1 MKINEI
7 LLESEVQNLEE
18 GPILNKIGSAV
29 GKGVGAVAKG
39 AGAMAGGVAGLG
51 AAAKKGFQ
59 AGKQTVAGAGD
70 DPATDPNAAA
80 PEKPQGF
87 MAGLKQGLS
96 GKKSAP
102 ATTAQD
108 INAQGPKGTAA
119 AKTQSGAG
127 AQAIAKTSQAAGGDP
142 EKAGQTLYAQV
153 KSQVNQLDKK
163 GKTRIMQLLQKS
175 LHQAPAK
182 PAATD
187 PNAAAVTPA
196 ADPNAAAPAAEPA
209 ATAAPAAE
217 PAATAAPANTMANA
231 PVSATNTA
239 AADNPNQ
246 PPPTKKRGG
255 RVAGAAPS
263 ETPDAI
269 RKRNAR
275 RDKKNAAATTGGA
288 GAFNQ
293 LTQQATQQ
301 NAGKVNYGPALAEAL
316 ARRIQVHKQQ
326 SVEQLQDSKEN
337 RGTIVAESFSL
348 FRKH

>member
-39 AGAMAGGVAGLG
+39 AGAVAGGVAGLG

-70 DPATDPNAAA
+70 DPADPNAAA
-80 PEKPQGF
+80 PAQEKPQSF

-108 INAQGPKGTAA
+108 INAQGPKGTAP
-119 AKTQSGAG
+119 AKNQTGAG
-127 AQAIAKTSQAAGGDP
+127 AQAIAKTAQAAGGNA

-163 GKTRIMQLLQKS
+163 GKQRIMQLLQKS
-175 LHQAPAK
+175 LQQ
-182 PAATD
+182 
-187 PNAAAVTPA
+187 TPA
-196 ADPNAAAPAAEPA
+196 ADANKSAGGGAMGQMANQLANTGASSTGGNTQGTATGVKHTANPNNPNNQQAAAQPDDMADISDAEIA
-209 ATAAPAAE
+209 KSTAAKTDDQLSRAAGR
-217 PAATAAPANTMANA
+217 
-231 PVSATNTA
+231 TNL
-239 AADNPNQ
+239 NPRV
-246 PPPTKKRGG
+246 KASVDAEIAKRGG
-255 RVAGAAPS
+255 GKKPVKIAGNKQAP
-263 ETPDAI
+263 
-269 RKRNAR
+269 
-275 RDKKNAAATTGGA
+275 
-288 GAFNQ
+288 
-293 LTQQATQQ
+293 
-301 NAGKVNYGPALAEAL
+301 AE
-316 ARRIQVHKQQ
+316 QPPQ
-326 SVEQLQDSKEN
+326 QLQASKEN
-337 RGTIVAESFSL
+337 TGTMVAEGFSL

>member
-39 AGAMAGGVAGLG
+39 AGAVAGGVAGLG

-70 DPATDPNAAA
+70 DPAADPNAAA
-80 PEKPQGF
+80 PAKPQGF
-87 MAGLKQGLS
+87 IAGLKQGLS

-127 AQAIAKTSQAAGGDP
+127 AQAIAKTAQAAGGDP

-175 LHQAPAK
+175 LQQAPAK

-187 PNAAAVTPA
+187 PNAAPA
-196 ADPNAAAPAAEPA
+196 AATTPPATPAAEPTTA
-209 ATAAPAAE
+209 ATPAAE
-217 PAATAAPANTMANA
+217 PTTAAAPANTMANA

-246 PPPTKKRGG
+246 PPPVKKRGG

-301 NAGKVNYGPALAEAL
+301 NASKNNYGPALAEAL
-316 ARRIQVHKQQ
+316 ARRIQIHKQQ
-326 SVEQLQDSKEN
+326 SVEQLQASKEN
-337 RGTIVAESFSL
+337 RSTIVAESFSL
-348 FRKH
+348 FRKR

>member
-39 AGAMAGGVAGLG
+39 AGAVAGGVAGLG

-70 DPATDPNAAA
+70 DPAADPNAAA
-80 PEKPQGF
+80 PAQPQGF

-96 GKKSAP
+96 GKKAAP

-127 AQAIAKTSQAAGGDP
+127 AQAIAKTAQAAGGDP

-175 LHQAPAK
+175 LQQAPAK

-187 PNAAAVTPA
+187 PNAAPA
-196 ADPNAAAPAAEPA
+196 AATTPPAAPAAEPTTAAAPAAEPT
-209 ATAAPAAE
+209 TA
-217 PAATAAPANTMANA
+217 AAPANTMANA

-246 PPPTKKRGG
+246 PPPVKKRGG
-255 RVAGAAPS
+255 KVAGQDS
-263 ETPDAI
+263 QTPDAI

-316 ARRIQVHKQQ
+316 ARRIQVHKQ
-326 SVEQLQDSKEN
+326 DSKEN
-337 RGTIVAESFSL
+337 HSTIVAESFSL

>member
-18 GPILNKIGSAV
+18 GPILNKIGTAV

-39 AGAMAGGVAGLG
+39 AGAVAGGVAGLG

-70 DPATDPNAAA
+70 EPADPNAAA
-80 PEKPQGF
+80 PAAGGPQGF

-108 INAQGPKGTAA
+108 INAQGPKGTAP
-119 AKTQSGAG
+119 AKNQTGAG
-127 AQAIAKTSQAAGGDP
+127 AQAIAKTAQAAGGNA

-175 LHQAPAK
+175 LQQTPAK

-187 PNAAAVTPA
+187 PNAAAQ
-196 ADPNAAAPAAEPA
+196 AAEPA
-209 ATAAPAAE
+209 AEPTTAAV
-217 PAATAAPANTMANA
+217 PANTMANA

-246 PPPTKKRGG
+246 PLPTKKRGG
-255 RVAGAAPS
+255 RVAGAEPS
-263 ETPDAI
+263 QTPDAI

-301 NAGKVNYGPALAEAL
+301 NAGKINYGPALAEAL
-316 ARRIQVHKQQ
+316 ARRIQVHKQ
-326 SVEQLQDSKEN
+326 DSKEN
-337 RGTIVAESFSL
+337 RGTIVAEGFSL
-348 FRKH
+348 FRKR

>member
-29 GKGVGAVAKG
+29 GKGVGTLAKG
-39 AGAMAGGVAGLG
+39 AGAVAGGVAGLG

-70 DPATDPNAAA
+70 EPADPNAAA
-80 PEKPQGF
+80 PAQPQGF

-102 ATTAQD
+102 ATTAQA

-175 LHQAPAK
+175 LQQAPAK

-187 PNAAAVTPA
+187 PNAAAATTPPATPAAEPTTAAAPA
-196 ADPNAAAPAAEPA
+196 ADPNAS
-209 ATAAPAAE
+209 AT
-217 PAATAAPANTMANA
+217 TAPANTMANA

-293 LTQQATQQ
+293 MTQQAAQQ
-301 NAGKVNYGPALAEAL
+301 NAGKINYGPALAEAL
-316 ARRIQVHKQQ
+316 ARRIQVHKQ
-326 SVEQLQDSKEN
+326 DSKEN
-337 RGTIVAESFSL
+337 RGTIVAEGFSL